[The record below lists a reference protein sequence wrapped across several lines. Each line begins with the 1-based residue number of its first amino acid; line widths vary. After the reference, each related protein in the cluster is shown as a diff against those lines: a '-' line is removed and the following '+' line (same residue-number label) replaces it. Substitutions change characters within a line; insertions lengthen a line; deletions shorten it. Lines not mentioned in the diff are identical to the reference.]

1 MIFLVF
7 LLVMAALVLALL
19 AAVTR
24 SKKARQDADLPA
36 DATVTSADLG
46 PSRGIRELRG
56 LTLRDSEWGLV
67 GRPDLLIESA
77 GGLELVEKKR
87 RRGWRPGRLYRSDRL
102 QVGAYL
108 LMCEADPKVG
118 RRLPGG
124 WIQYVDADG
133 REMPGGKVSVLNTDA
148 LRREVIGILQRI
160 RQALRGS
167 EVHRDHSYANRCRS
181 CSVKHACGEE
191 LRA

>member
-1 MIFLVF
+1 MIFLLF
-7 LLVMAALVLALL
+7 LLVMVALAVL

-36 DATVTSADLG
+36 DATVKSADLG

-67 GRPDLLIESA
+67 GRPDLLFESS
-77 GGLELVEKKR
+77 GDLELVEKKR
-87 RRGWRPGRLYRSDRL
+87 RRGWRPGRVYRSDRL

-118 RRLPGG
+118 RRLPEG
-124 WIQYVDADG
+124 WVQYIDGDG
-133 REMPGGKVSVLNTDA
+133 RELPDGKVRVPNTDA
-148 LRREVIGILQRI
+148 LRGEVIEVLRRI

-167 EVHRDHSYANRCRS
+167 EVHRDHSYASRCRS
-181 CSVKHACGEE
+181 CSVKRACGEV
-191 LRA
+191 LAT

>member
-1 MIFLVF
+1 MIFLLF
-7 LLVMAALVLALL
+7 LLVMVALAVL

-36 DATVTSADLG
+36 DATVKSADLG

-67 GRPDLLIESA
+67 GRPDLLFESS
-77 GGLELVEKKR
+77 GDLELVEKKR
-87 RRGWRPGRLYRSDRL
+87 RRGWRPGRVYRSDRL

-118 RRLPGG
+118 RRLPEG
-124 WIQYVDADG
+124 WIQYVDNEG
-133 REMPGGKVSVLNTDA
+133 RELPGGKVRVLNTEA
-148 LRREVIGILQRI
+148 LRQEVIEVLRRI

-167 EVHRDHSYANRCRS
+167 EVHRDHSYASRCRS
-181 CSVKHACGEE
+181 CSVKRACGEV
-191 LRA
+191 LAT